1 MKHRSDDGWPD
12 FPVIMGF
19 GSCHTLTDYSPGPA
33 TPKRK
38 GKATKTRRIGFHIP
52 KSAPRGKS

>member
-1 MKHRSDDGWPD
+1 MKHRSNDGWSD
-12 FPVIMGF
+12 FPVVLGF
-19 GSCHTLTDYSPGPA
+19 GSCHTLTDYGPA

-38 GKATKTRRIGFHIP
+38 GKAAKPRRIGFHIP